1 MARRKKTDFTW
12 GTYSTTHVEG
22 SDFFVEATFE
32 IQCINHEGDRDL
44 KMFFDMLRMVG
55 CEFVEDVPGRV
66 VGGTTTH
73 RVRIKF
79 PDKRVMEKK
88 MTRYAGRRKK
98 PLSLPKGSIFKAG
111 STVGEFLDWF
121 DSDDGRGHTDAEGM
135 EQLGIGSK
143 STFRRWVKRA
153 RERERSADLWSV

>member
-1 MARRKKTDFTW
+1 MARRKKADFTW
-12 GTYSTTHVEG
+12 STYSNTHIEG
-22 SDFFVEATFE
+22 NDFFDEATFV

-44 KMFFDMLRMVG
+44 KMFFDMLRMIG

-66 VGGTTTH
+66 VGGTTEH

-79 PDKRVMEKK
+79 PDKCTMEKK

-98 PLSLPKGSIFKAG
+98 PLSLPEGSIFKTG

-121 DSDDGRGHTDAEGM
+121 DGEGGRGHTDAEGM
-135 EQLGIGSK
+135 EQLGISSK

-153 RERERSADLWSV
+153 REHEKSDALWAV